1 MVNYKIVKTWPVQKI
16 SHAYKIGKF
25 NNNGD
30 FVGEDICYN
39 DKKNRIVIS
48 VSLKKNTKLTYT
60 AGATTPINIPSSLS
74 YFLVCQTHNSSYLDV
89 KSPDEN
95 GNAKYYY
102 IRKLSLCI
110 LMLEINLLYFSIR
123 RAPPASGSVAFAG
136 CVGGCRKGRLP

>member
-1 MVNYKIVKTWPVQKI
+1 MVNFKIVKTWPVQKI

-95 GNAKYYY
+95 GNSK
-102 IRKLSLCI
+102 I
-110 LMLEINLLYFSIR
+110 LLHKETVFMYTD
-123 RAPPASGSVAFAG
+123 A
-136 CVGGCRKGRLP
+136 